1 MPISYTYNT
10 VFIHIPKCGGT
21 TIEKILGTC
30 TPKELFDYGHRL
42 DKSLDKSLQHLT
54 YLELKEN
61 LKINWVDFYSFS
73 VVRNPYSRAV
83 SEYKYQKD
91 LYLKTSEE
99 KYNHASFENFLNI
112 LNLEPSQRIGLYDG
126 HMETQMSFLKTE
138 EGTRYHLAE
147 IFNFEN
153 LAPCWERLENITGV
167 KYGNYLWSRKSKD
180 PTPYQDF
187 YALETQD
194 IVYNFYKEDFE
205 NFGYSKDL

>member
-10 VFIHIPKCGGT
+10 VFIHIPKCAGT

-30 TPKELFDYGHRL
+30 TPNELFDYKDRL
-42 DKSLDKSLQHLT
+42 DGSLEKTPQHLT
-54 YLELKEN
+54 YLEIKDR
-61 LKINWVDFYSFS
+61 LKINLDNFLIFT

-83 SEYKYQKD
+83 SEYKYRKD
-91 LYLKTSEE
+91 LYLRTNNER
-99 KYNHASFENFLNI
+99 YNHPTFENFLS
-112 LNLEPSQRIGLYDG
+112 NLSLENSQRIGIFDG
-126 HMETQMSFLKTE
+126 HLETQSSFLKRE
-138 EGTRYHLAE
+138 DGGIHHLIA

-153 LAPCWERLENITGV
+153 LAPCWEKLESITGV
-167 KYGNYLWSRKSKD
+167 KYGNYVWSRKSKD

-187 YALETQD
+187 YTPETQD